1 MARQENI
8 HLHYASIGRYILYVI
23 DKEARRLYIMD
34 PIQTSQ
40 PPEDKNLSH
49 ALKLKSFARD
59 FKEALEI
66 KLPDWNS
73 DISKW
78 QRLFP
83 FGISTSIDG

>member
-1 MARQENI
+1 M
-8 HLHYASIGRYILYVI
+8 YII

-40 PPEDKNLSH
+40 SLEEKKLRH

-78 QRLFP
+78 QPLFP
-83 FGISTSIDG
+83 FGIPTSIDG